1 MKVNCHH
8 GGQFKKEEGVLTF
21 VDGELVLFKMD
32 LAFVFTAL
40 MLKLFERRIVT
51 GKMWFKLPFESLDV

>member
-8 GGQFKKEEGVLTF
+8 GGQFKKEEEVLTF
-21 VDGELVLFKMD
+21 VDGEFVLFKMD